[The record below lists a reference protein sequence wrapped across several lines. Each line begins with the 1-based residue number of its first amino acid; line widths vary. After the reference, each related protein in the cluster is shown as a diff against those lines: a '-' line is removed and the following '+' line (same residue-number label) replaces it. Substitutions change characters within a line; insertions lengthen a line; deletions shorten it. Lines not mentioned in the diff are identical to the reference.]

1 MLASTGANM
10 YSAQN
15 PPDKSSP
22 HVVETDRKNR
32 FTANRSPS
40 PSSQD
45 STVEKFASKY
55 RTASNAPPPR
65 SYHLH
70 GGTFLDFAT
79 VSTRVLHP
87 YRIHLFRS
95 SQTENRSSTRD
106 PAHAHTGTYRPLTT
120 TGITP
125 SVDESLSV
133 PASDAPFGAS
143 SAAEYAF
150 LLPVRKT
157 SRLPSPV
164 AADRD
169 PRSGGRDRQEHY
181 QLAFLTPGIRPFD
194 AISRNWIRLMPNWR
208 M

>member
-1 MLASTGANM
+1 MSASTGANM

-15 PPDKSSP
+15 PPEKSSP

-40 PSSQD
+40 SSSQD
-45 STVEKFASKY
+45 STVENLHPSAEPFESPSAEKL
-55 RTASNAPPPR
+55 PPARWHFPR
-65 SYHLH
+65 LC
-70 GGTFLDFAT
+70 DN
-79 VSTRVLHP
+79 STWVPHP

-95 SQTENRSSTRD
+95 SQTENRSSN
-106 PAHAHTGTYRPLTT
+106 GTLRTHDLAYRPLTT

-143 SAAEYAF
+143 SAGGTRF
-150 LLPVRKT
+150 LATCPET

-164 AADRD
+164 AADRESL
-169 PRSGGRDRQEHY
+169 RSGGRDRQEHY

-194 AISRNWIRLMPNWR
+194 AISRNWIRLMPN
-208 M
+208 